1 MKRTIMKYARII
13 RFFRGAALVA
23 AAAGLAGL
31 VGACTNE
38 TVEYN
43 YGQQPDGTTL
53 ATVSGTLRSAKSL
66 RDRIPVQMTEN
77 AAEPMT
83 DRVVYRL
90 NQPAAQTLTVTV
102 APDLSLVDTYNAT
115 NKTDLQP
122 LPATAVTVGNGG
134 ALTVAAG
141 KSESEPLEITF
152 SADGLASGS
161 YLLPLALQTDAET
174 AEGQV
179 LYYGITVRA
188 FDENLFQQ
196 GDNFWEIPLDTEW
209 TTVFYLNTSEAQAHY
224 ADYVALETK
233 QKDEFKTTTQASLG
247 NIIVLRIAQVDYDA
261 ALQRVIFAPTSD
273 LFYTLE
279 HADKYIAPMKDK
291 GRKICVCIEGAGK
304 GIGFC
309 NMTDAQIA
317 DFVAQVKSFVET
329 YDLDGVNLW
338 DRGTGYGKEG
348 MPAMNT
354 TSYPKLI
361 KAMREAMPDKL
372 LTVVDHEEPTEYFL
386 DTGATGGIAVGDYI
400 DYAWHGYVSQ
410 DEPIVFCDPYNISS
424 SFPQVHPRKA
434 IAGLDKNCY
443 GTVNV
448 PFYPEKSDLAQDP
461 TMELWMMN
469 TVMWG
474 VERSN
479 NIIVF
484 EDLAL
489 PQANVQEQGCIGMIG
504 NYFMCLQ
511 YDEMFNE
518 KCTYNVKTR
527 ITNVYHGFG
536 IEGGSG
542 YNTFA
547 KDW

>member
-196 GDNFWEIPLDTEW
+196 GDNFWEIPLATEW
-209 TTVFYLNTSEAQAHY
+209 TTVFYLNTS
-224 ADYVALETK
+224 
-233 QKDEFKTTTQASLG
+233 
-247 NIIVLRIAQVDYDA
+247 
-261 ALQRVIFAPTSD
+261 
-273 LFYTLE
+273 
-279 HADKYIAPMKDK
+279 
-291 GRKICVCIEGAGK
+291 
-304 GIGFC
+304 
-309 NMTDAQIA
+309 
-317 DFVAQVKSFVET
+317 
-329 YDLDGVNLW
+329 
-338 DRGTGYGKEG
+338 
-348 MPAMNT
+348 
-354 TSYPKLI
+354 
-361 KAMREAMPDKL
+361 
-372 LTVVDHEEPTEYFL
+372 
-386 DTGATGGIAVGDYI
+386 
-400 DYAWHGYVSQ
+400 
-410 DEPIVFCDPYNISS
+410 
-424 SFPQVHPRKA
+424 
-434 IAGLDKNCY
+434 
-443 GTVNV
+443 
-448 PFYPEKSDLAQDP
+448 
-461 TMELWMMN
+461 
-469 TVMWG
+469 
-474 VERSN
+474 
-479 NIIVF
+479 
-484 EDLAL
+484 
-489 PQANVQEQGCIGMIG
+489 
-504 NYFMCLQ
+504 
-511 YDEMFNE
+511 
-518 KCTYNVKTR
+518 
-527 ITNVYHGFG
+527 
-536 IEGGSG
+536 
-542 YNTFA
+542 
-547 KDW
+547 